1 MSYIPHTEA
10 DRRAMLKRVGV
21 TSIDE
26 LFDEIPAAVRLK
38 RPLAIDLGL
47 TQMEVEA
54 ELNRLSAA
62 NAAATATCFAGGG
75 AYDRY
80 IPAAERS
87 LLQRGEFLTAYTPYQ
102 AETSQGTLQ
111 FTFEFQ
117 SLMCELTG
125 MEVAN
130 ASMYDGSTAA
140 AEAAAMARAATGRH
154 AVAVSAGLNPE
165 YRQVID
171 TYAEG
176 LEFPVRDSVDGE
188 TAALIVPQVDFLG
201 RLVDVTA
208 AAKQAHDAGAL
219 LVVVTDPS
227 LLGVLEAPGHLGADI
242 VVGDGQTLG
251 LPMSYGGPSFG
262 FFASKMDLVRRMPG
276 RIVGIAHDHDG
287 RRGFVLTL
295 QAREQHIRRAKAT
308 SNICTNQAY
317 CALAAT
323 IYLTLLGPQGLRE
336 VGELSYQKAH
346 YAAEQL
352 SRVPGVRLAHPDAP
366 FFCEFAMRAPKP
378 MVAPL
383 LERGYLVGPDL
394 GRWFPDL
401 KDAFLVAVTEKRT
414 KAEID
419 GLVAAVREVLA

>member
-1 MSYIPHTEA
+1 LNYIPHTEA
-10 DRRAMLKRVGV
+10 DRRAMLARIGAA
-21 TSIDE
+21 SLED
-26 LFDEIPAAVRLK
+26 LFDEVPVGVRLT
-38 RPLAIDLGL
+38 RPLDLPPGL
-47 TQMEVEA
+47 TQMETEA
-54 ELNRLSAA
+54 ELSRLAAA
-62 NAAATATCFAGGG
+62 NAAASSICFAGGG
-75 AYDRY
+75 SYDRY
-80 IPAAERS
+80 IPAAERA

-130 ASMYDGSTAA
+130 ASMYDGSTAT
-140 AEAAAMARAATGRH
+140 AEAALMARAATGRR
-154 AVAVSAGLNPE
+154 AVAVARGLHPE
-165 YRQVID
+165 YRQVLD
-171 TYAEG
+171 TYARG
-176 LEFPVRDSVDGE
+176 VGFAVQDGVDGD
-188 TAALIVPQVDFLG
+188 TAAFIVPQVDFFGNLQ
-201 RLVDVTA
+201 DVA
-208 AAKQAHDAGAL
+208 AAAAAAHGAGAL

-227 LLGVLEAPGHLGADI
+227 LLGVLEAPGQLGADI
-242 VVGDGQTLG
+242 VVGDGQSLG

-262 FFASKMDLVRRMPG
+262 FFAAKMELVRRMPG
-276 RIVGIAHDHDG
+276 RIVGIAHDHAG

-295 QAREQHIRRAKAT
+295 QAREQHIRRARAT

-346 YAAEQL
+346 YAAAEL
-352 SRVPGVRLAHPDAP
+352 AKVPGLKLAFADRP
-366 FFCEFAMRAPKP
+366 FFQEFALRAPKP
-378 MVAPL
+378 VVAPL
-383 LERGYLVGPDL
+383 LRRGFLVGPEL

-401 KDAFLVAVTEKRT
+401 ADAFLVAVTEKRT

>member
-10 DRRAMLKRVGV
+10 DRRAMLKRIGLA
-21 TSIDE
+21 SIDE
-26 LFDEIPAAVRLK
+26 LFDEIPAPVRLK
-38 RPLAIDLGL
+38 RPLDIAPGL

-54 ELNRLSAA
+54 EVNRLAAA
-62 NAAATATCFAGGG
+62 NAAAMATCFAGGG

-130 ASMYDGSTAA
+130 ASMYDGSTAT

-154 AVAVSAGLNPE
+154 AVVLAPGLNPE
-165 YRQVID
+165 YRQVVQ

-176 LEFPVRDSVDGE
+176 LGFPLRGSLDGE
-188 TAALIVPQVDFLG
+188 TAALILPQVDFFG
-201 RLVDVTA
+201 NSVDVA
-208 AAKQAHDAGAL
+208 AAARTAHDAGAL

-242 VVGDGQTLG
+242 VVGDGQPLG
-251 LPMSYGGPSFG
+251 LPISYGGPSFG

-276 RIVGIAHDHDG
+276 RIVGIAHDHAG

-346 YAAEQL
+346 YAADQL
-352 SRVPGVRLAHPDAP
+352 TRLPGVHLAFPDRP
-366 FFCEFAMRAPKP
+366 FFQEFALRAPRA
-378 MVAPL
+378 VVGPL
-383 LERGYLVGPDL
+383 LDRGYLVGPALD
-394 GRWFPDL
+394 RWFPDL
-401 KDAFLVAVTEKRT
+401 KDAFLIAVTEKRT
-414 KAEID
+414 RAEID
-419 GLVAAVREVLA
+419 GLVAALREVLA

>member
-1 MSYIPHTEA
+1 MNYIPHTEA
-10 DRRAMLKRVGV
+10 DRRTMLARLGAA
-21 TSIDE
+21 SIDD
-26 LFDEIPAAVRLK
+26 LFDEVPAGMRLK
-38 RPLAIDLGL
+38 RPLDLPAGL
-47 TQMEVEA
+47 SQMEVEA
-54 ELNRLSAA
+54 ELMRLAAA
-62 NAAATATCFAGGG
+62 NAAASSVCFAGGG
-75 AYDRY
+75 SYDRY
-80 IPAAERS
+80 VPAAERA
-87 LLQRGEFLTAYTPYQ
+87 LLQRGEYLTAYTPYQ

-130 ASMYDGSTAA
+130 ASMYDGSTAV
-140 AEAAAMARAATGRH
+140 AEAASMARAATGRS
-154 AVAVSAGLNPE
+154 AVAVSPALNPE
-165 YRQVID
+165 YRQVLD
-171 TYAEG
+171 TYARG
-176 LEFPVRDSVDGE
+176 IDYPVREAVDAE
-188 TAALIVPQVDFLG
+188 TAALILPQVDFFG
-201 RLVDVTA
+201 NVADIA
-208 AAKQAHDAGAL
+208 AAARTAHGAGAL

-227 LLGVLEAPGHLGADI
+227 LLGVLEAPGRLGADI
-242 VVGDGQTLG
+242 VVGDGQSLG

-346 YAAEQL
+346 YAAAEL
-352 SRVPGVRLAHPDAP
+352 AKVPGVRLAFPDRP
-366 FFCEFAMRAPKP
+366 FFQEFALRAPKP
-378 MVAPL
+378 VVGPL
-383 LERGYLVGPDL
+383 LERGFLVGPEL

-401 KDAFLVAVTEKRT
+401 EDGFLVAVTERRT

-419 GLVAAVREVLA
+419 GLVSALREVLA